1 MSSKPS
7 TSSSPSRARCRIQT
21 ALKNLFGFD
30 SFRSHLQENATR
42 AVVKG
47 DTDVFVVMP
56 TGAGK
61 SLCYQLPAVLSAG
74 ITVVISPLIALI
86 QDQVDHLVALKIK
99 ACSLNSKLPLPER
112 KKIIQDLE
120 SETPQIKLLYITP
133 EMAASASF
141 QPILAQLLSRSLLS
155 YLIIDEAHCVS
166 EWGHDFRPDY
176 MRLGSLRSRIP
187 HTPCVA
193 LTATATK
200 QVQDDIV
207 ASLKLRQ
214 PVSTFKTPCF
224 RSNLFY
230 DVQLKDLIGD
240 AYGNLKEFCLKAL
253 GTKTPQ
259 GGFPGCGIV
268 YCRTRDSCEEVAVQ
282 LTQRGVFSKAY
293 HAGLKAGDRVAVQNE
308 WMDGIVPVIV
318 ATISFGMGVDK
329 ANVRFV
335 AHWNV
340 AKSLA
345 GYYQESGRAGRDGKQ
360 AFCRLYYSRT
370 DRDQVAFLIKK
381 EIAQAQAKR
390 GDSKASDKAS
400 MAGFDA
406 MVSFCEDTGCRH
418 ALIAAYFGDEKPQ
431 CNKSC
436 DSCKNPLAVKHQL
449 EQLEGLLQSGRSRTC
464 IEKPAGPK
472 GPFGFDPNL
481 YEGGRKGY
489 GFARHNDEDESDEE
503 ESSED
508 RKRVWNSFYQKQM
521 NLRKSKELE
530 EFIPPSDDC
539 LLKDSSS
546 DKIPKLTVKAR
557 EHCLKI
563 LEEALTKNARTAG
576 AEDRIDVES
585 CAVDL
590 EYEVF
595 RNSKLCNLYKAA
607 VVKKVKE
614 IEALKNGE
622 LHSTLE
628 SSNFEQG
635 TETSVA
641 PTKDG
646 FVSASQMLTSK
657 CKRVGSLSSFQ
668 SASDLL
674 RTTQTERRPTQSSQG
689 TSQEILPSNDS
700 SIPEMTDSKK
710 GTSPCKAARP
720 SKRKQELANAA
731 KKDSQNI
738 SKFFSTQSNFK
749 AQAQSSKNYKKAKP
763 KNPSLKEGSVTQKD
777 ETCTSDVLDRLQGD
791 PASLKLGQHAVD
803 SPEEV
808 ETTPTVKLSHK
819 EDLCRDTLA
828 EQTVD
833 TKNDLQSNPVVQPSE
848 IKNSSINVLT
858 IQPSDK
864 EECLRNSL
872 YVQPRDSLLVQP
884 LQNHETTS
892 LSFSSPDLLKSRE
905 DAAELEE
912 HQEMILG
919 LTTKHCRDDMPGKPR
934 TQDRQKRAVEE
945 QDSEGPDRKRPREE
959 LKSSSILIPIHKV
972 NSNQGKKKVTFDPNL
987 CPHDKEGTAKILQPP
1002 SGNKVMTLKETADV
1016 VVKYLTPFF
1025 REGKFASKDLFKA
1038 FARHLSHH
1046 LTGEDK
1052 MPLRKNVKEDAQKL
1066 IKAFFKDRP
1075 KCESEE
1081 DWKDLLHAAP

>member
-1 MSSKPS
+1 MSS
-7 TSSSPSRARCRIQT
+7 SSSSSSSSRPRCRIQT
-21 ALKNLFGFD
+21 TLKNVFGFN
-30 SFRSHLQENATR
+30 SFRSDLQENATR

-47 DTDVFVVMP
+47 ETDVFVVMP

-61 SLCYQLPAVLSAG
+61 SLCYQLPAVLSVG

-120 SETPQIKLLYITP
+120 SEAPQIKLLYITP

-176 MRLGSLRSRIP
+176 LRLGSLRSRIP

-200 QVQDDIV
+200 QVQDDII

-214 PVSTFKTPCF
+214 PVSMFKTPCF

-230 DVQLKDLIGD
+230 DVQLKDLVGD
-240 AYGNLKEFCLKAL
+240 PYGDLKEFCLKAL

-268 YCRTRDSCEEVAVQ
+268 YCRTRDACEEVAVQ
-282 LTQRGVFSKAY
+282 LSQRGVLSKPY
-293 HAGLKAGDRVAVQNE
+293 HAGLKAGDRVTIQND
-308 WMDGIVPVIV
+308 WMDGTVPVIV

-335 AHWNV
+335 AHWNI

-370 DRDQVAFLIKK
+370 DRDQVGFLIRK

-390 GDSKASDKAS
+390 GDNKASDKAG

-418 ALIAAYFGDEKPQ
+418 AAIAAYFGDEKPQ

-436 DSCKNPLAVKHQL
+436 DSCKNPLAVKRQV
-449 EQLEGLLQSGRSRTC
+449 EQLEGLFQSGRSRTC

-472 GPFGFDPNL
+472 GPFGFEPGL

-489 GFARHNDEDESDEE
+489 GFARYDDDDDEGGAAESA
-503 ESSED
+503 ED

-530 EFIPPSDDC
+530 DFIPPSDDC
-539 LLKDSSS
+539 PLKDASS

-557 EHCLKI
+557 EHCLNI
-563 LEEALTKNARTAG
+563 LEEALAKNARAAA
-576 AEDRIDVES
+576 AEHRTDVES

-595 RNSKLCNLYKAA
+595 RSSKLCNLYKAA
-607 VVKKVKE
+607 IVKKVKE
-614 IEALKNGE
+614 IEALKDGE
-622 LHSTLE
+622 LHSALG
-628 SSNFEQG
+628 SSNSEQR
-635 TETSVA
+635 TETPA
-641 PTKDG
+641 TDG
-646 FVSASQMLTSK
+646 FMSASQMLTSK
-657 CKRVGSLSSFQ
+657 CKRVGALSSFQ

-674 RTTQTERRPTQSSQG
+674 RTTQPERRPVESSQG
-689 TSQEILPSNDS
+689 TSQEMAASNDS
-700 SIPEMTDSKK
+700 SIPDKPDSKK
-710 GTSPCKAARP
+710 VASPSKAARP
-720 SKRKQELANAA
+720 SKKRQELANAA

-738 SKFFSTQSNFK
+738 SKFFSSHCK
-749 AQAQSSKNYKKAKP
+749 AQPQSGKNDVQAKP
-763 KNPSLKEGSVTQKD
+763 GNPTLKEGSLSQKD
-777 ETCTSDVLDRLQGD
+777 DTLTSDGLQGEP
-791 PASLKLGQHAVD
+791 PAPVSTELGEGAES
-803 SPEEV
+803 SPEEQ
-808 ETTPTVKLSHK
+808 S
-819 EDLCRDTLA
+819 LCRDTWA
-828 EQTVD
+828 GQI
-833 TKNDLQSNPVVQPSE
+833 VQPSQY
-848 IKNSSINVLT
+848 NCRNVPAVE
-858 IQPSDK
+858 PSDTG
-864 EECLRNSL
+864 SL
-872 YVQPRDSLLVQP
+872 YVQPGDSRPGQP
-884 LQNHETTS
+884 LQDHGRTS
-892 LSFSSPDLLKSRE
+892 VSLFHPDPLKPVE
-905 DAAELEE
+905 DESEPEE
-912 HQEMILG
+912 HQEMS
-919 LTTKHCRDDMPGKPR
+919 TKTSREEAPSKPR
-934 TQDRQKRAVEE
+934 TRDREKRPAEG
-945 QDSEGPDRKRPREE
+945 QDSEGPVRKRPREE
-959 LKSSSILIPIHKV
+959 IKSSSILAPVHKV
-972 NSNQGKKKVTFDPNL
+972 STNQGKKKVTFDPNL

-1052 MPLRKNVKEDAQKL
+1052 MPLRKNVKEEAQKL

-1081 DWKDLLHAAP
+1081 DWKDLLGPAP